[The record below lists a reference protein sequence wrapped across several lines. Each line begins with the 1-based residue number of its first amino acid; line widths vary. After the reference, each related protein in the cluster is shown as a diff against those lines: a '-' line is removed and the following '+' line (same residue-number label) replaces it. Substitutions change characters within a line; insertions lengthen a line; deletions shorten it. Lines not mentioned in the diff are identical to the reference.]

1 LGPQHFRLYSR
12 PMNSSLKV
20 HLALFT
26 VSLLYGATFTIA
38 KQVMPEFVKPAAF
51 ILMRVS
57 VAAVLMF
64 IFHSIFIKKRITDW
78 KDIVQLC
85 ISALFGVAF
94 NMLLFFKGLSITTP
108 INGAVLMMFTPIFVV
123 VFAALYLKE
132 KITVWKAAGVFIA
145 AFGAILLMGGTRFN
159 FSAGTVLGDIMVA
172 ANAIIYAFYLVYAK
186 SLMTKYH
193 PLTVTMWSFVFGWFV
208 VLPFAAGEF
217 TEIAFASFTPTVWA
231 CVAFV
236 TVGSTFLT
244 YVLNAYALRKASSSL
259 VGSYIYLQP
268 VLATL
273 VAVASGKDALT
284 LEKLFF
290 ILVIFSG
297 VYLVSRK
304 KAISE
309 KPPVHAE

>member
-1 LGPQHFRLYSR
+1 
-12 PMNSSLKV
+12 MKSSLKV
-20 HLALFT
+20 HLALFV
-26 VSLLYGATFTIA
+26 VSLIYGATFTIA
-38 KQVMPEFVKPAAF
+38 KQVMPLYVKPFAF

-57 VAAVLMF
+57 VAAVLIF

-78 KDIVQLC
+78 KDIRTLC

-108 INGAVLMMFTPIFVV
+108 INGAVLMMNTPIFVV

-132 KITVWKAAGVFIA
+132 RITAQKIVGISIA
-145 AFGAILLMGGTRFN
+145 AFGAILLMGGRNFN
-159 FSAGTVLGDIMVA
+159 FSNQTVWGDVMVTG
-172 ANAIIYAFYLVYAK
+172 NAIIYAFYLVYAK
-186 SLMTKYH
+186 SLMQKYH

-208 VLPFAAGEF
+208 VLPFGAGEF
-217 TEIAFASFTPTVWA
+217 MEIQFSSFTPQVWMG
-231 CVAFV
+231 VAFI

-273 VAVASGKDALT
+273 IAIASGKDLLT
-284 LEKLFF
+284 VEKLVF
-290 ILVIFSG
+290 ILIIFCG
-297 VYLVSRK
+297 VFLVSWQK
-304 KAISE
+304 KTSVN
-309 KPPVHAE
+309 KNQL

>member
-1 LGPQHFRLYSR
+1 
-12 PMNSSLKV
+12 MNSTVKV

-26 VSLLYGATFTIA
+26 VSLIYGATFTIA
-38 KQVMPEFVKPAAF
+38 KQVMPAFVQPFAF

-57 VAAVLMF
+57 VAAVLIF
-64 IFHSIFIKKRITDW
+64 IFHSLFIKRKITDW
-78 KDIVQLC
+78 RDMKQLC

-108 INGAVLMMFTPIFVV
+108 INGAVLMMNTPIFVV

-132 KITVWKAAGVFIA
+132 KITAQKILGILIA
-145 AFGAILLMGGTRFN
+145 AFGAVLLMGGSSFN
-159 FSAGTVLGDIMVA
+159 FSAQTVWGDVMVT

-186 SLMTKYH
+186 SLMQKYH
-193 PLTVTMWSFVFGWFV
+193 PLTVTMWSFLFGWIV
-208 VLPFAAGEF
+208 VLPFGAGEF
-217 TEIAFASFTPTVWA
+217 MEIDFTSFTPKIWLF
-231 CVAFV
+231 VAFV

-273 VAVASGKDALT
+273 IAIFSGKDMLT
-284 LEKLFF
+284 LEKLVY
-290 ILVIFSG
+290 ILIIFTG
-297 VYLVSRK
+297 VFLVSWK
-304 KAISE
+304 KHQE
-309 KPPVHAE
+309 QLNPNK

>member
-1 LGPQHFRLYSR
+1 
-12 PMNSSLKV
+12 MNSTVKV

-26 VSLLYGATFTIA
+26 VSLIYGATFTIA
-38 KQVMPEFVKPAAF
+38 KQVMPEFVQPFAF

-57 VAAVLMF
+57 VAAVL
-64 IFHSIFIKKRITDW
+64 IFVFHALFIKRKITDW
-78 KDIVQLC
+78 RDMKQLC

-108 INGAVLMMFTPIFVV
+108 INGAVLMMNTPIFVV

-132 KITVWKAAGVFIA
+132 KITAQKILGILIA
-145 AFGAILLMGGTRFN
+145 AFGAVLLMGGSRFN
-159 FSAGTVLGDIMVA
+159 FSAQTVWGDVMVT

-186 SLMTKYH
+186 SLMQKYH
-193 PLTVTMWSFVFGWFV
+193 PLTVTMWSFLFGWLV
-208 VLPFAAGEF
+208 VLPFGAGEF
-217 TEIAFASFTPTVWA
+217 MEIDFTSFTPKIWLF
-231 CVAFV
+231 VAFV

-273 VAVASGKDALT
+273 IAILSGKDMLT
-284 LEKLFF
+284 FEKLMY
-290 ILVIFSG
+290 ILIIFTG
-297 VYLVSRK
+297 VFLVSWKRK
-304 KAISE
+304 QLEHQLK
-309 KPPVHAE
+309 